1 LDPLQ
6 SNKIFIKNILVSPI
20 LAELYDL
27 RNDKLTS
34 DELLNNWFSIENVKR
49 LKEHFDKL
57 DNN

>member
-1 LDPLQ
+1 MDPLQ

>member
-1 LDPLQ
+1 M
-6 SNKIFIKNILVSPI
+6 SPI

-57 DNN
+57 DCN